1 MKLNIKIKKLAFAA
15 VWCASLIPVA
25 LIGLYPVV
33 AANVIL
39 ISIYAIE
46 NKIVERM

>member
-1 MKLNIKIKKLAFAA
+1 MNINLKLKKLAFAA
-15 VWCASLIPVA
+15 VWGASLIPVV

-33 AANVIL
+33 IANALL
-39 ISIYAIE
+39 IAIYAVE